1 MAAEASKVGV
11 RLNKVLTA
19 IILLLLISL
28 NFLLAQPPEY
38 QVKSLLIWEIANK
51 HIDWPKETGM
61 DNRKK
66 PFVIG
71 VISENPFGK
80 FLEQTYNRKQQ
91 PIKIKNKMVVL
102 RHIRR
107 VEQIPG
113 CHLLFISDLPR
124 RFFSRVIEFIRD
136 KSILS
141 ITDTEDFAEEGIH
154 ISFVVSKISD
164 KPVNA
169 PELIDKPKSTVALVI
184 NETAARQSGLA
195 ISKYLLEIAKEII
208 QPFRPYQD
216 KAKYLDPITRFIDWP
231 PASAMDDPSKPFK
244 IEILGQNF
252 FGTYLDKIFSGKTL
266 KDKPVVIR
274 YISNIKEIS
283 HPHLLFISKSMKNNI
298 SEIIAY
304 TKNKP
309 ILTIGDTPGFRQ
321 AGVHINFFYD
331 RLKLSFEINE
341 AAAKAA
347 GFNISY
353 HLLKSAKTDNSYQ
366 TQIKS
371 DEPN

>member
-1 MAAEASKVGV
+1 MSKMVAETSKVGV
-11 RLNKVLTA
+11 RLHKVLTA

-28 NFLLAQPPEY
+28 NFLQAQPLEY

-51 HIDWPKETGM
+51 HINWPKETEIN
-61 DNRKK
+61 DRKK

-71 VISENPFGK
+71 FIGENPFGK
-80 FLEQTYNRKQQ
+80 FLEKAYNNKQK
-91 PIKIKNKMVVL
+91 PTKIKNKMVVL

-124 RFFSRVIEFIRD
+124 RFFARVIEFIRD

-141 ITDTEDFAEEGIH
+141 ITDAADFSEEGIH
-154 ISFVVSKISD
+154 ISFVMSKISD
-164 KPVNA
+164 KPVNG
-169 PELIDKPKSTVALVI
+169 PELIDKPKSTIALVI
-184 NETAARQSGLA
+184 NETAARQSGIA
-195 ISKYLLEIAKEII
+195 ISKGLLEIAKDIV
-208 QPFRPYQD
+208 QPYHPYED
-216 KAKYLDPITRFIDWP
+216 KAKNLDPITRFIDWP
-231 PASAMDDPSKPFK
+231 PASAVDDPSKPFK

-252 FGTYLDKIFSGKTL
+252 FDPYLDKIFTRKKL

-274 YISNIKEIS
+274 YISNIREIS

-331 RLKLSFEINE
+331 RLTLSFEINE

-347 GFNISY
+347 GLNISY
-353 HLLKSAKTDNSYQ
+353 HLSKMGKIDTSHVNSNQ
-366 TQIKS
+366 
-371 DEPN
+371 ER